1 MTFSITFDLQ
11 KNYWSI
17 TAPKKYNQSML
28 CLEEMHWF
36 LTWLLTNPW
45 LGYWLFCLQLFS
57 IAIPIKLQ
65 YFSLQSAIV
74 SNLPKYWRQYNMV
87 LSISIFISGCSFPR
101 EWEGVWFQSTVRPY
115 ITIEG
120 NKMRSKGLCHIDRG
134 GGKFIVKRYEICVVT
149 IAFHNRYHFIIL
161 DISLLLAR
169 RN

>member
-1 MTFSITFDLQ
+1 M
-11 KNYWSI
+11 
-17 TAPKKYNQSML
+17 TAPKKYHQSML
-28 CLEEMHWF
+28 CLEELHWF

-87 LSISIFISGCSFPR
+87 LSISIFFISGCSFPR

-115 ITIEG
+115 ITTEG

-134 GGKFIVKRYEICVVT
+134 GGKFIVKRYKTVT
-149 IAFHNRYHFIIL
+149 LQLHFKKDTIL
-161 DISLLLAR
+161 LF
-169 RN
+169 